1 MGENEDVYGAG
12 MPLLDK
18 LKMFAEWAPMIGRLQ
33 AIAGAVEP
41 HGRAIAICEALKW
54 AAGKSSTE
62 LDDEALDHV
71 EAILKTPEGKAAFDW
86 VLSVV
91 GGRA

>member
-1 MGENEDVYGAG
+1 MDENEVYGAG

-33 AIAGAVEP
+33 AIAEAADPHSRAV
-41 HGRAIAICEALKW
+41 AICAALKW

-71 EAILKTPEGKAAFDW
+71 EAILQTPEGKAAFDW
-86 VLSVV
+86 VVATLE
-91 GGRA
+91 GRK

>member
-1 MGENEDVYGAG
+1 MGENEVYGAG
-12 MPLLDK
+12 IPLLDK
-18 LKMFAEWAPMIGRLQ
+18 LKMFAEWAPLIGRLQ
-33 AIAGAVEP
+33 AIGAAVDP
-41 HGRAIAICEALKW
+41 HARAVAICEALKW

-86 VLSVV
+86 VIAVM
-91 GGRA
+91 GGNK